1 MNEQLSSIIASEIQ
15 ARPEQVIAAI
25 SLLDEGNT
33 VPFISRYRKEVT
45 GGLDDTQLRQLESR
59 LGYLRELEDR
69 RQTILKSIEDQG
81 KLTEQLASAI
91 NGTMSKTELEDLYL
105 PYKPKR
111 RTRGQ
116 IAIEAGLEPLADS
129 LWNDPQQDPEQVA
142 LAYVD
147 ADKGVA
153 DTKAA
158 LDGAR
163 YILMERF
170 AEDAT
175 LLAKVRQY
183 LWKNAH
189 LVAKVVEGK
198 EQEGAKFRDYFDH
211 HEPIAQVPSH
221 RALAMFRGRNEGV
234 LQLALNPDPQ
244 FDEPPRES
252 QGEQIII
259 NHLDL
264 RLNNAPADNWR
275 KAVINWTWRIKVL
288 MHLETE
294 LMSTLRER
302 AEDEAINVFARNMQD
317 LLMAAPAGMRAT
329 MGLDPGLRTG
339 VKVAVVDATGKL
351 VAYDTIYPHTGQAA
365 KAAAVVAALC
375 IKHQVELVA
384 IGNGTASRE
393 TERFFTELQQQYPA
407 VTAQKVIV
415 SEAGASV
422 YSASELAALEFP
434 DLDVSIRGAVSI
446 ARRLQDPLAELVK
459 IDPKSIGVGQY
470 QHDVSQSQLAKKLD
484 AVVEDCVN
492 AVGVDLNTA
501 SVPLLTRVAG
511 LTRMMAQNIVNWRDE
526 NGRFHNREQ
535 LLKVS
540 RLGPKAFEQCA
551 GFLRINHGD
560 NPLDASTVHPEA
572 YPVVERILAATE
584 QALQDLM
591 GNATALRSLNARD
604 FTTEKFGVPTVTD
617 ILRELEKPGRDPRP
631 EFKTAT
637 FAEGVETLND
647 LTPGMIL
654 EGSVTNVTNF
664 GAFVDIGVHQDG
676 LVHISSLADKFV
688 DDPHKVV
695 KAGDIVKV
703 KVMEVDLQRKRIALS
718 MRLDEQPGESGSRRG
733 NGGENRANAKNDNRG
748 ASRPRNSNE
757 SNSRPPAKGR
767 ADSNSGGNHSS
778 SNNSAMSDALAA
790 AFKKR

>member
-1 MNEQLSSIIASEIQ
+1 MNDSLSHIIASELQ
-15 ARPEQVIAAI
+15 ARTEQVDAAV

-33 VPFISRYRKEVT
+33 VPFIARYRKEVT
-45 GGLDDTQLRQLESR
+45 GGLDDTQLRQLETR

-69 RQTILKSIEDQG
+69 RQTILKSIDEQG
-81 KLTEQLASAI
+81 KLTPQLATAI
-91 NGTMSKTELEDLYL
+91 NGTLSKTELEDLYL

-116 IAIEAGLEPLADS
+116 IAIEAGLEPLADG
-129 LWNDPQQDPEQVA
+129 LWQDPSQEPELTAQ
-142 LAYVD
+142 AYVD
-147 ADKGVA
+147 AEKGVA
-153 DTKAA
+153 DVKAA

-175 LLAKVRQY
+175 LLAKVRHY

-189 LVAKVVEGK
+189 LVSRVVEGK
-198 EQEGAKFRDYFDH
+198 EEEGAKFRDYFDH

-234 LQLALNPDPQ
+234 LQLALNADPQ
-244 FDEPPRES
+244 HEEAPRES
-252 QGEQIII
+252 YCEQIII
-259 NHLDL
+259 DHLNL
-264 RLNNAPADNWR
+264 RLGNAAADSWR
-275 KAVINWTWRIKVL
+275 RAVISWTWRIKVL
-288 MHLETE
+288 LHLETE
-294 LMSTLRER
+294 LMGSVREK
-302 AEDEAINVFARNMQD
+302 AEDEAINVFARNMHD

-351 VAYDTIYPHTGQAA
+351 VATDTIYPHTGQAA
-365 KAAAVVAALC
+365 KAAPIIAALC
-375 IKHQVELVA
+375 LKHQVELVA

-393 TERFFTELQQQYPA
+393 TERFFLDTQKQFPDIK
-407 VTAQKVIV
+407 AQKVIV

-434 DLDVSIRGAVSI
+434 DLDVSLRGAVSI

-470 QHDVSQSQLAKKLD
+470 QHDVSQSLLAKKLD

-501 SVPLLTRVAG
+501 SVALLTRVAG
-511 LTRMMAQNIVNWRDE
+511 LTRMMAQNIVTWRDE

-551 GFLRINHGD
+551 GFLRINNGN

-572 YPVVERILAATE
+572 YPIVERILAATE
-584 QALQDLM
+584 QALQELM
-591 GNATALRSLNARD
+591 GNPNALRNLKPSD
-604 FTTEKFGVPTVTD
+604 FTDERFGVPTVTD
-617 ILRELEKPGRDPRP
+617 IIKELEKPGRDPRP
-631 EFKTAT
+631 EFKTAS
-637 FAEGVETLND
+637 FADGVETLND
-647 LTPGMIL
+647 LLPGMIL
-654 EGSVTNVTNF
+654 EGAVTNVTNF

-676 LVHISSLADKFV
+676 LVHISSLADHFV

-703 KVMEVDLQRKRIALS
+703 KVMEVDLQRKRIALT
-718 MRLDEQPGESGSRRG
+718 MRLDEQPGDTASRRG
-733 NGGENRANAKNDNRG
+733 GGNAHGDSNASSRQPAGK
-748 ASRPRNSNE
+748 SRPR
-757 SNSRPPAKGR
+757 PASAPVAG
-767 ADSNSGGNHSS
+767 
-778 SNNSAMSDALAA
+778 NSAMGDALAA

>member
-1 MNEQLSSIIASEIQ
+1 MNDSLSRIIASELQ
-15 ARPEQVIAAI
+15 ARPEQVDSAI
-25 SLLDEGNT
+25 RLLDEGNT
-33 VPFISRYRKEVT
+33 VPFIARYRKEVT
-45 GGLDDTQLRQLESR
+45 GGLDDTQLRQLETR
-59 LGYLRELEDR
+59 LVYLRELEER
-69 RQTILKSIEDQG
+69 RATILKSIDDQG
-81 KLTEQLASAI
+81 KLTEQLAGAI

-129 LWNDPQQDPEQVA
+129 LWQDPQQEPDT
-142 LAYVD
+142 LAANFVD

-170 AEDAT
+170 SEDAA
-175 LLAKVRQY
+175 LLAKVRNY

-189 LVAKVVEGK
+189 LVSKVVEGK
-198 EQEGAKFRDYFDH
+198 EEEGAKFRDYFNH
-211 HEPIAQVPSH
+211 HEPIANVPSH

-234 LQLALNPDPQ
+234 LQLSLNADPQ
-244 FDEPPRES
+244 FDEAPRES
-252 QGEQIII
+252 YCEQIII
-259 NHLDL
+259 DHLGL
-264 RLNNAPADNWR
+264 RLNNAPADAWR
-275 KAVINWTWRIKVL
+275 KAVVNWTWRIKVL
-288 MHLETE
+288 LHLETE
-294 LMSTLRER
+294 LMGTLRER
-302 AEDEAINVFARNMQD
+302 AEDEAINVFARNMHD

-339 VKVAVVDATGKL
+339 VKVAMVDGTGKL
-351 VAYDTIYPHTGQAA
+351 VATDTIYPHTGQAA

-375 IKHQVELVA
+375 IKHNVELVA

-393 TERFFTELQQQYPA
+393 TERFYLDVQRQFPE
-407 VTAQKVIV
+407 VKGQKVIV

-422 YSASELAALEFP
+422 YSASELAAQEFP

-470 QHDVSQSQLAKKLD
+470 QHDVSQTQLARKLD

-501 SVPLLTRVAG
+501 SVPLLARVAG
-511 LTRMMAQNIVNWRDE
+511 LTRLMAQNIVGWRDE
-526 NGRFHNREQ
+526 NGRFSNREQ

-572 YPVVERILAATE
+572 YPVVERILAATR
-584 QALQDLM
+584 QSLQELM
-591 GNATALRSLNARD
+591 GNPTELRNLKASE
-604 FTTEKFGVPTVTD
+604 FTDERFGVPTVTD
-617 ILRELEKPGRDPRP
+617 IIKELEKPGRDPRP

-637 FAEGVETLND
+637 FADGIETMND
-647 LTPGMIL
+647 LQPGMIL

-703 KVMEVDLQRKRIALS
+703 KVMEVDMQRKRIALT
-718 MRLDEQPGESGSRRG
+718 MRLDEQPGEGGSRRG
-733 NGGENRANAKNDNRG
+733 SAERTTERQRPANGNARPARND
-748 ASRPRNSNE
+748 
-757 SNSRPPAKGR
+757 KKQ
-767 ADSNSGGNHSS
+767 DSG
-778 SNNSAMSDALAA
+778 NNSAMGDALAA
-790 AFKKR
+790 ALGKLKR

>member
-1 MNEQLSSIIASEIQ
+1 MNDSLSHIIASELQ
-15 ARPEQVIAAI
+15 ARTEQVDAAVR
-25 SLLDEGNT
+25 LLDEGNT
-33 VPFISRYRKEVT
+33 VPFIARYRKEVT
-45 GGLDDTQLRQLESR
+45 GGLDDTQLRQLETR

-69 RQTILKSIEDQG
+69 RQTILKSIDDQG
-81 KLTEQLASAI
+81 KLTPQLATAI
-91 NGTMSKTELEDLYL
+91 KGTLSKTELEDLYL

-116 IAIEAGLEPLADS
+116 IAIEAGLEPLADG
-129 LWNDPQQDPEQVA
+129 LWQDPSQEPELTAQ
-142 LAYVD
+142 AYVD
-147 ADKGVA
+147 AEKGVA
-153 DTKAA
+153 DVKAA

-175 LLAKVRQY
+175 LLAKVRHY

-189 LVAKVVEGK
+189 LVSRVVEGK
-198 EQEGAKFRDYFDH
+198 EEEGAKFRDYFDH

-234 LQLALNPDPQ
+234 LQLALNADPQ
-244 FDEPPRES
+244 HEEAPRES
-252 QGEQIII
+252 YCEQIII
-259 NHLDL
+259 DHLNL
-264 RLNNAPADNWR
+264 RLGNAAADSWR
-275 KAVINWTWRIKVL
+275 RAVISWTWRIKVL
-288 MHLETE
+288 LHLETE
-294 LMSTLRER
+294 LMGSVREK
-302 AEDEAINVFARNMQD
+302 AEDEAINVFARNMHD

-351 VAYDTIYPHTGQAA
+351 VATDTIYPHTGQAA
-365 KAAAVVAALC
+365 KAAPIVAALC
-375 IKHQVELVA
+375 LKYQVELVA

-393 TERFFTELQQQYPA
+393 TERFFLDTQKQFPA
-407 VTAQKVIV
+407 ISAQKVIV

-434 DLDVSIRGAVSI
+434 DLDVSLRGAVSI

-470 QHDVSQSQLAKKLD
+470 QHDVSQSLLAKKLD

-501 SVPLLTRVAG
+501 SVALLTRVAG
-511 LTRMMAQNIVNWRDE
+511 LTRMMAQNIVTWRDE

-551 GFLRINHGD
+551 GFLRINHGN

-572 YPVVERILAATE
+572 YPIVERILAATE
-584 QALQDLM
+584 QALQELM
-591 GNATALRSLNARD
+591 GNPNALRNLKPSD
-604 FTTEKFGVPTVTD
+604 FTDERFGVPTVTD
-617 ILRELEKPGRDPRP
+617 IIKELEKPGRDPRP
-631 EFKTAT
+631 EFKTAS
-637 FAEGVETLND
+637 FADGVETLND
-647 LTPGMIL
+647 LLPGMIL
-654 EGSVTNVTNF
+654 EGAVTNVTNF

-676 LVHISSLADKFV
+676 LVHISSLADHFV

-703 KVMEVDLQRKRIALS
+703 KVMEVDLQRKRIALT
-718 MRLDEQPGESGSRRG
+718 MRLDEQPGDTASRRG
-733 NGGENRANAKNDNRG
+733 GGNTRG
-748 ASRPRNSNE
+748 DSNTSSRQPAGKSRPR
-757 SNSRPPAKGR
+757 PASAPVAG
-767 ADSNSGGNHSS
+767 
-778 SNNSAMSDALAA
+778 NSAMGDALAA

>member
-1 MNEQLSSIIASEIQ
+1 MNDPLSRIIATELQ
-15 ARPEQVIAAI
+15 ARPEQVDSAI
-25 SLLDEGNT
+25 RLLDEGNT
-33 VPFISRYRKEVT
+33 VPFIARYRKEVT
-45 GGLDDTQLRQLESR
+45 GGLDDTQLRQLETR

-69 RQTILKSIEDQG
+69 RQTILKSIDEQG
-81 KLTEQLASAI
+81 KLTEQLAGAI
-91 NGTMSKTELEDLYL
+91 NATLSKTELEDLYL

-116 IAIEAGLEPLADS
+116 IAIEAGLEPLADT
-129 LWNDPQQDPEQVA
+129 LWQDPQQQPEQ
-142 LAYVD
+142 LAERYVD
-147 ADKGVA
+147 ADKGVT
-153 DTKAA
+153 DVKAA

-170 AEDAT
+170 AEDAA
-175 LLAKVRQY
+175 LLAKVRDY

-189 LVAKVVEGK
+189 LVSKVVEGK
-198 EQEGAKFRDYFDH
+198 EEEGAKFRDYFDH
-211 HEPIAQVPSH
+211 HEPISQVPSH

-234 LQLALNPDPQ
+234 LQLALNADPQ
-244 FDEPPRES
+244 FEEAPRES
-252 QGEQIII
+252 QAELIII
-259 NHLDL
+259 NHLNL
-264 RLNNAPADNWR
+264 RLNNAPADAWR
-275 KAVINWTWRIKVL
+275 KAVVNWTWRIKVL
-288 MHLETE
+288 LHLETE
-294 LMSTLRER
+294 LMGTVRER
-302 AEDEAINVFARNMQD
+302 AEDEAINVFARNMHD

-351 VAYDTIYPHTGQAA
+351 VATDTVYPHTGQAA
-365 KAAAVVAALC
+365 KAAAIVAALC
-375 IKHQVELVA
+375 IKHNVELVA

-393 TERFFTELQQQYPA
+393 TERFYLDLQKQFGE
-407 VTAQKVIV
+407 VRAQKVIV

-422 YSASELAALEFP
+422 YSASELAAQEFP
-434 DLDVSIRGAVSI
+434 DLDVSLRGAVSI

-484 AVVEDCVN
+484 SVVEDCVN

-526 NGRFHNREQ
+526 NGRFSNREQ

-572 YPVVERILAATE
+572 YPVVQRILAATE

-591 GNATALRSLNARD
+591 GNASAVRSLKAVD
-604 FTTEKFGVPTVTD
+604 FTDDKFGVPTVTD
-617 ILRELEKPGRDPRP
+617 ILKELEKPGRDPRP

-647 LTPGMIL
+647 LQPGMIL

-688 DDPHKVV
+688 EDPHTVV

-718 MRLDEQPGESGSRRG
+718 MRLDEQPGEGSPRRG
-733 NGGENRANAKNDNRG
+733 GNAPAQTRDNANRSAGGNKAK
-748 ASRPRNSNE
+748 PRNAA
-757 SNSRPPAKGR
+757 PAG
-767 ADSNSGGNHSS
+767 
-778 SNNSAMSDALAA
+778 NSAMGDALAA
-790 AFKKR
+790 AFGKKR

>member
-1 MNEQLSSIIASEIQ
+1 MNDSLSRIIASELQ
-15 ARPEQVIAAI
+15 ARPEQVDSAI
-25 SLLDEGNT
+25 RLLDEGNT
-33 VPFISRYRKEVT
+33 VPFIARYRKEVT
-45 GGLDDTQLRQLESR
+45 GGLDDTQLRQLETR
-59 LGYLRELEDR
+59 LGYLRELEER
-69 RQTILKSIEDQG
+69 RATILKSIDDQG
-81 KLTEQLASAI
+81 KLTEQLAGAI
-91 NGTMSKTELEDLYL
+91 KGTMSKTELEDLYL

-129 LWNDPQQDPEQVA
+129 LWQDPQQDPET
-142 LAYVD
+142 LAASYVD
-147 ADKGVA
+147 ADKGIA

-170 AEDAT
+170 SEDAA
-175 LLAKVRQY
+175 LLAKVRNY

-189 LVAKVVEGK
+189 LVSKVVEGK
-198 EQEGAKFRDYFDH
+198 EDEGAKFRDYFDH
-211 HEPIAQVPSH
+211 HEPIANVPSH

-234 LQLALNPDPQ
+234 LQLSLNADPQ
-244 FDEPPRES
+244 FEQAPRES
-252 QGEQIII
+252 YCEQIII
-259 NHLDL
+259 DHLGL
-264 RLNNAPADNWR
+264 RLNNAPADAWR
-275 KAVINWTWRIKVL
+275 KAVVNWTWRIKVL
-288 MHLETE
+288 LHLETE
-294 LMSTLRER
+294 LMGTLRER
-302 AEDEAINVFARNMQD
+302 AEDEAINVFARNMHD

-339 VKVAVVDATGKL
+339 VKVAVVDGTGKL
-351 VAYDTIYPHTGQAA
+351 VATDTIYPHTGQAA
-365 KAAAVVAALC
+365 KAAASVAALC
-375 IKHQVELVA
+375 IKHNVELVA

-393 TERFFTELQQQYPA
+393 TERFYLDVQRQFPE
-407 VTAQKVIV
+407 VKGQKVIV

-422 YSASELAALEFP
+422 YSASELAAQEFP

-470 QHDVSQSQLAKKLD
+470 QHDVSQTQLARKLD

-501 SVPLLTRVAG
+501 SVPLLARVAG
-511 LTRMMAQNIVNWRDE
+511 LTRLMAQNIVGWRDE
-526 NGRFHNREQ
+526 NGRFSNREQ

-572 YPVVERILAATE
+572 YPIVERILAATR
-584 QALQDLM
+584 QSLQELM
-591 GNATALRSLNARD
+591 GNPTELRGLKASE
-604 FTTEKFGVPTVTD
+604 FTDERFGVPTVTD
-617 ILRELEKPGRDPRP
+617 IIKELEKPGRDPRP

-637 FAEGVETLND
+637 FADGVETMND
-647 LTPGMIL
+647 LQLGMIL

-703 KVMEVDLQRKRIALS
+703 KVMEVDLQRKRIALT
-718 MRLDEQPGESGSRRG
+718 MRLDEQPGESGSRRSSP
-733 NGGENRANAKNDNRG
+733 ERTPDRQRPANNNARQARNDKK
-748 ASRPRNSNE
+748 P
-757 SNSRPPAKGR
+757 
-767 ADSNSGGNHSS
+767 DSG
-778 SNNSAMSDALAA
+778 NNSAMGDALAA
-790 AFKKR
+790 AFGKMKR